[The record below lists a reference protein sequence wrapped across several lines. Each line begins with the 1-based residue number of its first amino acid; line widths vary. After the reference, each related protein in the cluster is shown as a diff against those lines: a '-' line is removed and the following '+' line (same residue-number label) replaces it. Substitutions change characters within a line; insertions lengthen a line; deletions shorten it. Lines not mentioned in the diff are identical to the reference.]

1 MSKNGRYHFKT
12 AYVLE
17 IKRRDIYGPLMKRRA
32 REKFREGRRG
42 GGGGGGGGVDGGI
55 FPQ

>member
-17 IKRRDIYGPLMKRRA
+17 IKRRDIYGPVMKRRA
-32 REKFREGRRG
+32 REKFREGRG
-42 GGGGGGGGVDGGI
+42 GEGRRGGGVDGGI